1 MAFARK
7 KEEVLATQS
16 KTRLSNILETFL
28 DSKTQIKRA
37 SLHKSRGNHSKI
49 IENSHSIEKKPENI
63 KKNCYF
69 SVSLTD
75 SKQKKVKSGSSFIQ
89 SHQNNGSIDKR
100 KVTTEQDEF
109 VYLDQI
115 KRKIEK
121 SLSNTG
127 VDSQI
132 IDHKFNNQE
141 GDSFEENNTSKMQ
154 NNGYSQ
160 DLMHQ
165 LQLKEAVHRQ
175 EIAKLKASNEKLM
188 KKNKELEEII
198 SKINN
203 SKEKESKAFNVLE
216 RELSTEKH
224 KTQQLESK
232 LKKINPIKSDFIFY
246 FVHFQL

>member
-7 KEEVLATQS
+7 KEETSANQS

-28 DSKTQIKRA
+28 DSKSQIKRA

-49 IENSHSIEKKPENI
+49 LESSHSIEKKPENM

-75 SKQKKVKSGSSFIQ
+75 SKQKKNKAGFSYLQ
-89 SHQNNGSIDKR
+89 SNQNNGSIEKR
-100 KVTTEQDEF
+100 AVTTEQDEF

-127 VDSQI
+127 VESQVLE
-132 IDHKFNNQE
+132 HKFNNRE
-141 GDSFEENNTSKMQ
+141 NDSFEENNAAKMQ
-154 NNGYSQ
+154 SNGYSQ
-160 DLMHQ
+160 DFVHQ
-165 LQLKEAVHRQ
+165 LQLKEAVNRQ
-175 EIAKLKASNEKLM
+175 EIAKLKATNEKLM

-203 SKEKESKAFNVLE
+203 SKEKENKAFNVLE
-216 RELSTEKH
+216 RELSGEKR
-224 KTQQLESK
+224 KTQQLETK
-232 LKKINPIKSDFIFY
+232 LKKINPIKSHFSFIFVN
-246 FVHFQL
+246 FFN